1 MNTGKQ
7 INAMVVVLFL
17 ALIAVGAYTI
27 WDPFRSDAAK
37 TTQDDKTAE
46 FGAETFTL
54 NCRLCHGDRGEGGA
68 QGGRL
73 SVAPALD
80 TDEFKGIDDTGNFSQ
95 AKFDI
100 SVRLVTNTI
109 TCGRAGTLMPTWG
122 ASQGGTLSDEQIR
135 QLVVLISEGHWDVAQ
150 AEADRTDGGPLTT
163 KGATV
168 DMAAGLT
175 AADTTL
181 TVSNAGPF
189 TLGQYI
195 RIDGERMRVL
205 PKQLDVV
212 RGVNGTKAVDHALG
226 TAVMKNGQTVQA
238 LTEKMPQDASAAIV
252 ADTSVFAAGDT
263 LQIEDETV
271 QVTGISRGIPTT
283 GHVLAKV
290 IGRTPKT
297 ILAGGPS
304 GIQTGALIRIDSEL
318 MNVTSVGNDGDTGA
332 KMDANSTVTDTNVSV
347 SKPTFFRKGYEFT
360 VGDEMLQVV
369 GPVDTGQ
376 TIATAIGTAQDTLS
390 ISGTT
395 GIETGMIIRMDDELF
410 RVTEIVQPARIEIE
424 RGSTTAPHSAGAA
437 VIQPANAKATPPT
450 GATPTGQ
457 TLLAD
462 LSTDGTT
469 ADVTGTAK
477 LTVGQQY
484 TIDGETVAVNA
495 IDPAMVKVQRAVGGT
510 KKAEHAR
517 RGSIYNGN
525 LLEVKRG
532 VNGTTAS
539 AHGSGDKIMM
549 TAVGVKRQAA
559 NSELAEHSK
568 NAEIYLGNDLIV
580 ARGVL
585 NSNKVAELEPANHAN
600 GTLVRNFA
608 PPSDP
613 ATIAP
618 NPGPTCSD
626 RAVTTG
632 GNTGPTPTPI
642 IGATKVAVS
651 LNDSPFQ
658 VEPDPTSV
666 STGPVEFDV
675 TNDGNG
681 PHNFRVIQTELA
693 PDALPLTGSQV
704 DETKVKVVAS
714 SSGNFIA
721 AGAADTVGAQLAPGT
736 YVLICNVPT
745 HYTSGM
751 HVAFTVSPP

>member
-1 MNTGKQ
+1 MNTVKQ

-17 ALIAVGAYTI
+17 VLISVGAYTI

-37 TTQDDKTAE
+37 TTQDDKTSE

-54 NCRLCHGDRGEGGA
+54 NCRLCHGDRGQGGA

-73 SVAPALD
+73 AVAPPLD
-80 TDEFKGIDDTGNFSQ
+80 TNEFKGIDDTGTFSQ
-95 AKFDI
+95 ALFDT

-109 TCGRAGTLMPTWG
+109 TCGRAGTRMPTWG

-135 QLVVLISEGHWDVAQ
+135 QLVVLITEGHWDLAQ
-150 AEADRTDGGPLTT
+150 AQADRTDAGATAT

-168 DMAAGLT
+168 DMAGGLS

-205 PKQLDVV
+205 PKQLDVA

-226 TAVMKNGQTVQA
+226 TAVMKNGQTVQS
-238 LTEKMPQDASAAIV
+238 LTEKMPQDATAVIV
-252 ADTSVFAAGDT
+252 GDTSGFAAGDT
-263 LQIEDETV
+263 LQIADETV
-271 QVTGISRGIPTT
+271 QVTGTSRGISTT

-297 ILAGGPS
+297 ILTSGPS
-304 GIQTGALIRIDSEL
+304 GIQPGALIRIDSEL
-318 MNVTSVGNDGDTGA
+318 MNVTSISNDGDTGA
-332 KMDANSTVTDTNVSV
+332 KLDANTTAADTNVSV
-347 SKPTFFRKGYEFT
+347 SKPTFFRPGYQFT

-369 GPVDTGQ
+369 GPVDTSQ
-376 TIATAIGTAQDTLS
+376 TLSTAIGTAQNTLS

-395 GIETGMIIRMDDELF
+395 GIETGLIIRMDDELF
-410 RVTEIVQPARIEIE
+410 RVTDIVQPARVEIA
-424 RGSTTAPHSAGAA
+424 RGATTAPHSAGAA

-450 GATPTGQ
+450 EATPTGQ

-469 ADVTGTAK
+469 ANVTGTAK

-484 TIDGETVAVNA
+484 TIDGETVTVNA
-495 IDPAMVKVQRAVGGT
+495 IEPAIVKVQRAVGGT

-517 RGSIYNGN
+517 RAAIYDGN
-525 LLEVKRG
+525 LLEMKRG

-539 AHGSGDKIMM
+539 AHSAGDKITM
-549 TAVGVKRQAA
+549 TALNVKRQAA

-580 ARGVL
+580 ARGLL
-585 NSNKVAELEPANHAN
+585 NTKAAGHAN

-618 NPGPTCSD
+618 NQGPTCSD
-626 RAVTTG
+626 RAQTG
-632 GNTGPTPTPI
+632 GGTAGPTPTPLP
-642 IGATKVAVS
+642 GATKVAVS

-658 VEPDPTSV
+658 VKPDASSAPA
-666 STGPVEFDV
+666 GPVEFDV
-675 TNDGNG
+675 KNDGAG
-681 PHNFRVIQTELA
+681 PHNFRVIQTDLA
-693 PDALPLTGSQV
+693 PDKLPLTGSQV
-704 DETKVKVVAS
+704 DENQLGSAVVARS
-714 SSGNFIA
+714 AGNFIA
-721 AGAADTVGAQLAPGT
+721 AGATDTVAAQLAPGN

-745 HYTSGM
+745 HYSSGM
-751 HVAFTVSPP
+751 HVAFTVAP